1 MVFHFKLSL
10 NKYYSYNHNLVKRTG
25 LYLIAA
31 LLFAGYSNSI
41 KAQENSTASVK
52 VVTTISITKTVDMHF
67 GSMNRP
73 STAASVTLTTTN
85 SRSSNGSINLLSQA
99 PVAAP
104 LAFNVIGDPGMYYTI
119 TLPSS
124 IVVSSGI
131 STNDMVIDNLVARP
145 SSVGTDQLIG
155 ILNQGPGGNSDSFV
169 VGGTLNLAP
178 AQAAGTYTGAVS
190 VTVAYY

>member
-1 MVFHFKLSL
+1 
-10 NKYYSYNHNLVKRTG
+10 
-25 LYLIAA
+25 
-31 LLFAGYSNSI
+31 
-41 KAQENSTASVK
+41 
-52 VVTTISITKTVDMHF
+52 
-67 GSMNRP
+67 
-73 STAASVTLTTTN
+73 
-85 SRSSNGSINLLSQA
+85 
-99 PVAAP
+99 
-104 LAFNVIGDPGMYYTI
+104 MYYTI

-178 AQAAGTYTGAVS
+178 AQAAGTYTGAVN